1 MNGIVQ
7 EKTFTVDDIDPNA
20 IASVSVLQGKAAID
34 KYGEDVGKDGIL
46 EVKLKEGAHIG
57 KDMTKLKGLTIGV
70 TYRGDQLTND
80 KSTDVVYVI
89 DGKRADQKM
98 VKELA
103 LTPEEIA
110 TLSVW
115 NGAEALNK
123 YGEDA
128 KNGVLVITTKKW
140 ASENPDKVNNKF
152 RFIGQAD
159 KKGDNVV
166 TVVGYKKD
174 NRADDK
180 ISSTIGSK
188 KNEGQNDKVVTVVGY
203 KKSEK
208 SDDAKLDI
216 FSDKSKR
223 ISSDAVMGLLG
234 NNSANESIGTD
245 FPSVRVRGYNGKV
258 KPVLVVDGEI
268 KAEGVM
274 NKLDPKDIESM
285 EILKNSS
292 ATALYGNAGKDG
304 VILVTTRK
312 KASEVKSS
320 EEANGKLKEKVS
332 GIIKMEIEKEKVRAE
347 SSN

>member
-1 MNGIVQ
+1 M
-7 EKTFTVDDIDPNA
+7 
-20 IASVSVLQGKAAID
+20 
-34 KYGEDVGKDGIL
+34 
-46 EVKLKEGAHIG
+46 
-57 KDMTKLKGLTIGV
+57 
-70 TYRGDQLTND
+70 
-80 KSTDVVYVI
+80 
-89 DGKRADQKM
+89 
-98 VKELA
+98 
-103 LTPEEIA
+103 
-110 TLSVW
+110 
-115 NGAEALNK
+115 
-123 YGEDA
+123 
-128 KNGVLVITTKKW
+128 
-140 ASENPDKVNNKF
+140 NNKF
-152 RFIGQAD
+152 RFIGQDD
-159 KKGDNVV
+159 KKGDKVV
-166 TVVGYKKD
+166 SVVGYKK
-174 NRADDK
+174 
-180 ISSTIGSK
+180 
-188 KNEGQNDKVVTVVGY
+188 NEGQDDKVVTVVGY

-208 SDDAKLDI
+208 SDDAKLDV

-258 KPVLVVDGEI
+258 KPLLVVDGEI